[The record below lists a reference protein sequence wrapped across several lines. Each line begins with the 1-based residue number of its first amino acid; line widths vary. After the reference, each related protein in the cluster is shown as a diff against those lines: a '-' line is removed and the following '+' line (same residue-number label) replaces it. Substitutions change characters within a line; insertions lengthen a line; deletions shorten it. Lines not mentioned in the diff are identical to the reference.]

1 MWALW
6 SALNDLIEWS
16 RIVLNLRVMS
26 WKFNGHE
33 SQSRKIFGLLFGF
46 NSLVK
51 TLLVY
56 HYLMVAIELFVPISL
71 VKISDSQLKNKTTVA
86 SEVNIWFVSLNPI
99 LSPKHLLHQA
109 FFCSNLFRWFLTLP
123 EICASNPNTTNEKKN
138 CSLFSLCFFLFS
150 LVSPLIYTKK
160 IAHAFFLLI
169 FRLPENWHSQHFR

>member
-16 RIVLNLRVMS
+16 RMVSNLRVMS

-71 VKISDSQLKNKTTVA
+71 VKISDAQLKNKTTVA

-138 CSLFSLCFFLFS
+138 CSLFSLCFFPS
-150 LVSPLIYTKK
+150 L
-160 IAHAFFLLI
+160 
-169 FRLPENWHSQHFR
+169 

>member
-1 MWALW
+1 M
-6 SALNDLIEWS
+6 
-16 RIVLNLRVMS
+16 VMS

-71 VKISDSQLKNKTTVA
+71 VKISDAQLKNKTTVA

-123 EICASNPNTTNEKKN
+123 EICASNPNTTNEKKKLQ
-138 CSLFSLCFFLFS
+138 SFFPLFFSFS

-160 IAHAFFLLI
+160 NRTCFFSADISIAGKLALTAF
-169 FRLPENWHSQHFR
+169 